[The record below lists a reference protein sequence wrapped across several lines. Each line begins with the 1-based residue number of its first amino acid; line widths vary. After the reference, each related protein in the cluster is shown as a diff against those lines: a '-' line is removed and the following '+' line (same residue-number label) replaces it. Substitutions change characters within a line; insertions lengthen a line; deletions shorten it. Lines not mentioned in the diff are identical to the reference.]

1 MARRKTE
8 VFGLSFMDCIC
19 CGFGATILLF
29 TILNSRTHERA
40 QVEKGALMAEVLLR
54 ERQVD
59 EAEARRVELRNA
71 LHRVD
76 EEKVTAQGLSTR
88 LIEVVRELELE
99 LAAREQ
105 QTVAQKEHVEKL
117 KADLRS
123 LEEENQRLS
132 GGVESQEVPGE
143 RARAFVGDGERQYLT
158 GLRVGGRRILFL
170 VDASASMLADT
181 VVNAVRRRNLSEAAR
196 RKADKWVHATRT
208 VDWLTTQVPRDARF
222 QVYLFDSKVR
232 AAVAGSEGV
241 WLEAKEPGK
250 LDQAVAAVK
259 ATAPLGGTSL
269 QQAFASVR
277 GLNPLPDNVILI
289 TDGLPTQGAAPTPG
303 RGPVSSRERLRFYE
317 RALEEL
323 PRGVTVNTVLFPM
336 EGDPL
341 APVSFWKLAM
351 ATHGSFMTPSRDW
364 P

>member
-19 CGFGATILLF
+19 CGFGAVILLF
-29 TILNSRTHERA
+29 TILNASANERA
-40 QVEKGALMAEVLLR
+40 HVETGALMAEVLLR
-54 ERQVD
+54 ERQVQD
-59 EAEARRVELRNA
+59 AQARRVELRNA
-71 LHRVD
+71 VHRID
-76 EEKVTAQGLSTR
+76 EEKATAQGLATR

-105 QTVAQKEHVEKL
+105 QTVAQKEHVARL
-117 KADLRS
+117 KADLKS
-123 LEEENQRLS
+123 LDEENKRLS
-132 GGVESQEVPGE
+132 GGAQSEDVPGE

-181 VVNAVRRRNLSEAAR
+181 VVNAVRRRNLSDAAR

-208 VDWLTTQVPRDARF
+208 VDWLTSQVPRDARF
-222 QVYLFDSKVR
+222 QVYLFDTRAR
-232 AAVAGSEGV
+232 AAIAGTEGV
-241 WLEAKEPGK
+241 WLEARDAAK

-269 QQAFASVR
+269 QQAFASMR
-277 GLNPLPDNVILI
+277 GLNPLPDNVILL
-289 TDGLPTQGAAPTPG
+289 TDGLPTQGAAPQPG
-303 RGPVSSRERLRFYE
+303 GGTVSGRQRLRLYE
-317 RALEEL
+317 RALDEL
-323 PRGVTVNTVLFPM
+323 PRGVTVNTILFPM
-336 EGDPL
+336 EGDPM

>member
-181 VVNAVRRRNLSEAAR
+181 VVNAVRRRNLTEAAR

>member
-29 TILNSRTHERA
+29 TILNSRTNERA
-40 QVEKGALMAEVLLR
+40 QVEKGALMAEALLR
-54 ERQVD
+54 ERQVR
-59 EAEARRVELRNA
+59 EAESRRVELRNA

-123 LEEENQRLS
+123 LEEENRRLS
-132 GGVESQEVPGE
+132 GGVASEEIPGE

-208 VDWLTTQVPRDARF
+208 VDWLTAQVPRDARF
-222 QVYLFDSKVR
+222 QVYLFDSRVR

-241 WLEAKEPGK
+241 WLEAREPGK

-269 QQAFASVR
+269 QQAFASIR

-303 RGPVSSRERLRFYE
+303 RGPVSGRERLRFYE

>member
-54 ERQVD
+54 ERQVR
-59 EAEARRVELRNA
+59 EAESRRVELRNA

-123 LEEENQRLS
+123 LEEDNKRLS

>member
-1 MARRKTE
+1 MRAWDRWI
-8 VFGLSFMDCIC
+8 GLP
-19 CGFGATILLF
+19 LL
-29 TILNSRTHERA
+29 
-40 QVEKGALMAEVLLR
+40 V
-54 ERQVD
+54 
-59 EAEARRVELRNA
+59 
-71 LHRVD
+71 
-76 EEKVTAQGLSTR
+76 
-88 LIEVVRELELE
+88 
-99 LAAREQ
+99 
-105 QTVAQKEHVEKL
+105 
-117 KADLRS
+117 
-123 LEEENQRLS
+123 
-132 GGVESQEVPGE
+132 
-143 RARAFVGDGERQYLT
+143 
-158 GLRVGGRRILFL
+158 LFL